1 MGLAQTTI
9 KIPFQW
15 LWDEEEA
22 FQDNIDHN
30 MIMIFISMATVN
42 SLTTIEISIKTKRS
56 KDSPKIRTLMMKVI
70 GTD

>member
-30 MIMIFISMATVN
+30 MIMIFISMAIVN
-42 SLTTIEISIKTKRS
+42 SPTTIEISMKTKWM
-56 KDSPKIRTLMMKVI
+56 KNSPKIPNLMMKVI